1 MTASSASGIPKS
13 GFERILIGVESS
25 PMSARL
31 AKYVCGLV
39 RPGVEVRIVSV
50 AENPRALVPLGSL
63 ADAVFETIREELLRD
78 ASEAVKQAHE
88 VFADANIDVDARVL
102 ELSRL
107 GGYAGNA
114 LIDAA
119 GEWHADLLVVG
130 ARQHHGMLRWF
141 EGTVSEFVTSQTPC
155 SILIVPASY
164 VAAIHAYPRRILF
177 ALDGSEASF
186 DALQSGLHLAGPG
199 SSTRAVY
206 IVDRAVRFL
215 EKTFIDEGDKALAAA
230 ADFFA
235 NQINPVELGLV
246 KTDPASDDI
255 PHTIVREAQRW
266 HADLVVVGTHG
277 RRGFSRW
284 FLGSVAGRTA
294 RITQTPLLMVRPHL
308 NSYDAC
314 KN

>member
-1 MTASSASGIPKS
+1 MTASSASSIPKS
-13 GFERILIGVESS
+13 GFQRILIGVDLS

-78 ASEAVKQAHE
+78 ASEAVKQAQE

-164 VAAIHAYPRRILF
+164 VAAIHAYPRRIMF
-177 ALDGSEASF
+177 ALDGSKASF
-186 DALQSGLHLAGPG
+186 DALQSGLRLAGPD
-199 SSTRAVY
+199 SSIRAVY
-206 IVDRAVRFL
+206 VVDRAVRFL
-215 EKTFIDEGDKALAAA
+215 EDTFIEEGDKVLSAAA
-230 ADFFA
+230 EVLA
-235 NQINPVELGLV
+235 NQFNPVELGLV

-266 HADLVVVGTHG
+266 YADLVVVGTHG

-294 RITQTPLLMVRPHL
+294 RITQTPLLMVRPYL
-308 NSYDAC
+308 NSSSSS
-314 KN
+314 

>member
-1 MTASSASGIPKS
+1 MTASSAGSIPKS
-13 GFERILIGVESS
+13 GFERILIGVDSS

-78 ASEAVKQAHE
+78 ASEAVKQAQE

-119 GEWHADLLVVG
+119 GDWHADLLVVG

-164 VAAIHAYPRRILF
+164 VAAIQTYPRRILF
-177 ALDGSEASF
+177 ALDGSEASS
-186 DALQSGLHLAGPG
+186 DALQSGLRLARPD
-199 SSTRAVY
+199 SSIRAVY
-206 IVDRAVRFL
+206 VVDRAVRFL
-215 EKTFIDEGDKALAAA
+215 KDAFIDEGDKVLAAA
-230 ADFFA
+230 AEVFA
-235 NQINPVELGLV
+235 NQINAVEFGLV
-246 KTDPASDDI
+246 ETDPPGDDI

-294 RITQTPLLMVRPHL
+294 RITQTPLLMVRPRL
-308 NSYDAC
+308 NSSSLS
-314 KN
+314 

>member
-1 MTASSASGIPKS
+1 MTASSASNRLKS
-13 GFERILIGVESS
+13 GFERIMIAVDSS
-25 PMSARL
+25 PMSARV
-31 AKYVCGLV
+31 AKYACGLV
-39 RPGVEVRIVSV
+39 SPDTEVRIVSV
-50 AENPRALVPLGSL
+50 AENPRALVPLGLL
-63 ADAVFETIREELLRD
+63 ADAVFETIQEELVRD
-78 ASEAVKQAHE
+78 ASDAVKQANE
-88 VFADANIDVDARVL
+88 VFADANIDVDARVV

-119 GEWHADLLVVG
+119 SEWHADLLVVG

-141 EGTVSEFVTSQTPC
+141 EGTVSEFVTNQTPC

-186 DALQSGLHLAGPG
+186 DALRSGLHLARPD
-199 SSTRAVY
+199 SSIRAVY
-206 IVDRAVRFL
+206 VVDRAVRFL
-215 EKTFIDEGDKALAAA
+215 KDTFIEEGDKVLAAA
-230 ADFFA
+230 AEVFA

-255 PHTIVREAQRW
+255 PHTIVREAERW
-266 HADLVVVGTHG
+266 HADLVIVGTHG

-294 RITQTPLLMVRPHL
+294 RITQTPLLMVRPRL
-308 NSYDAC
+308 NSSSLS
-314 KN
+314 

>member
-1 MTASSASGIPKS
+1 MTAPSASSIPKS
-13 GFERILIGVESS
+13 GFERILIGVDST
-25 PMSARL
+25 PMSTRL

-39 RPGVEVRIVSV
+39 SPGTEVCIVSV
-50 AENPRALVPLGSL
+50 AENPRVLVPLGLL
-63 ADAVFETIREELLRD
+63 ADAVFETIHEELLRD
-78 ASEAVKQAHE
+78 ASEAVKQAQE
-88 VFADANIDVDARVL
+88 VFADAKIDVEARVV
-102 ELSRL
+102 ELSRP
-107 GGYAGNA
+107 GGYAENA

-119 GEWHADLLVVG
+119 SEWQADLLVVG
-130 ARQHHGMLRWF
+130 ARQHDGMLRWF

-186 DALQSGLHLAGPG
+186 DALKSGLRLAR
-199 SSTRAVY
+199 SDFSIRAVY
-206 IVDRAVRFL
+206 VVDRAVRFL
-215 EKTFIDEGDKALAAA
+215 EDTFIEEGDKVLAAA
-230 ADFFA
+230 AEVFA
-235 NQINPVELGLV
+235 NRINPVELGLV

-308 NSYDAC
+308 NSSSLS
-314 KN
+314 

>member
-1 MTASSASGIPKS
+1 MTASSAGSIVKS
-13 GFERILIGVESS
+13 GFERILVSVDSS
-25 PMSARL
+25 PMSARV

-50 AENPRALVPLGSL
+50 AENSRALVPLGSL
-63 ADAVFETIREELLRD
+63 ADAVFEAIREELLRD
-78 ASEAVKQAHE
+78 ASEAVKLAKD

-119 GEWHADLLVVG
+119 SAWHADLLVVG
-130 ARQHHGMLRWF
+130 ARQHHGMLRWV

-177 ALDGSEASF
+177 ALDGSEVSF
-186 DALQSGLHLAGPG
+186 NALQSGLHLARPD

-206 IVDRAVRFL
+206 VVDRAVRFL
-215 EKTFIDEGDKALAAA
+215 EDTFIEEGNKVLAAVA
-230 ADFFA
+230 GIFA

-246 KTDPASDDI
+246 KADPPSDDI

-277 RRGFSRW
+277 RRGLSRW

-294 RITQTPLLMVRPHL
+294 RITQTPLLMVRPRL
-308 NSYDAC
+308 NSSSLP
-314 KN
+314 

>member
-1 MTASSASGIPKS
+1 MTASSASSIPES
-13 GFERILIGVESS
+13 GFARILIGVDSS
-25 PMSARL
+25 PMSARV

-39 RPGVEVRIVSV
+39 RPGMEVRIVSV

-78 ASEAVKQAHE
+78 ASEAVKQAQE

-164 VAAIHAYPRRILF
+164 VATIHAYPRRILF
-177 ALDGSEASF
+177 ALDGSETSF
-186 DALQSGLHLAGPG
+186 NALRSGLHLARPD

-206 IVDRAVRFL
+206 VVDRAVRFL
-215 EKTFIDEGDKALAAA
+215 ENTFIEEGDKALAAA
-230 ADFFA
+230 AEVFA

-246 KTDPASDDI
+246 NTDPASDDI

-294 RITQTPLLMVRPHL
+294 RITQTPLLMVRPHP
-308 NSYDAC
+308 NSSSLS
-314 KN
+314 

>member
-1 MTASSASGIPKS
+1 
-13 GFERILIGVESS
+13 
-25 PMSARL
+25 
-31 AKYVCGLV
+31 
-39 RPGVEVRIVSV
+39 VEVRIVSV
-50 AENPRALVPLGSL
+50 AENSRALVPLGSL
-63 ADAVFETIREELLRD
+63 ADAVFEAIREELLRD
-78 ASEAVKQAHE
+78 ASEAVKLAKE

-119 GEWHADLLVVG
+119 SAWHADLLVVG
-130 ARQHHGMLRWF
+130 ARQHHGMLRWV

-186 DALQSGLHLAGPG
+186 NALQSGLHLARPD

-206 IVDRAVRFL
+206 VVDRAVRFL
-215 EKTFIDEGDKALAAA
+215 EDTFIEEGNKVLAAVA
-230 ADFFA
+230 GIFA

-246 KTDPASDDI
+246 KTDPPSDDI

-277 RRGFSRW
+277 RRGLSRW

-294 RITQTPLLMVRPHL
+294 RITQTPLLMVRPRL
-308 NSYDAC
+308 NSSSLS
-314 KN
+314 

>member
-1 MTASSASGIPKS
+1 MTASSAGSIVKS
-13 GFERILIGVESS
+13 GFERILISVDSS
-25 PMSARL
+25 RMSARV

-50 AENPRALVPLGSL
+50 AENSRALVPLGSL

-78 ASEAVKQAHE
+78 ASEAVKLAKE

-119 GEWHADLLVVG
+119 SEWHADLLVVG
-130 ARQHHGMLRWF
+130 ARQHHGMLRWV

-186 DALQSGLHLAGPG
+186 NALHSGLHLARPD
-199 SSTRAVY
+199 SCTRAVY
-206 IVDRAVRFL
+206 VVDRAVRFL
-215 EKTFIDEGDKALAAA
+215 EDTFVEEGNKVLAAVA
-230 ADFFA
+230 GIFA
-235 NQINPVELGLV
+235 NQINPVELGLA
-246 KTDPASDDI
+246 KTDPPSDDI

-277 RRGFSRW
+277 RRGLSRW

-294 RITQTPLLMVRPHL
+294 RITQTPLLMVRPRL
-308 NSYDAC
+308 NSSSLP
-314 KN
+314 

>member
-1 MTASSASGIPKS
+1 MTASSASSIPKS
-13 GFERILIGVESS
+13 GFERILIGVDPS

-50 AENPRALVPLGSL
+50 VENPRALVPLGSL
-63 ADAVFETIREELLRD
+63 ADAVFETIREEILRD
-78 ASEAVKQAHE
+78 ASEAVKQAQE

-164 VAAIHAYPRRILF
+164 VAAIHAYPRRIMF

-186 DALQSGLHLAGPG
+186 DALQSGLRLAGPD
-199 SSTRAVY
+199 SSIRAVY
-206 IVDRAVRFL
+206 VVDRAVRFL
-215 EKTFIDEGDKALAAA
+215 EDTFIEEGDKVLSAAA
-230 ADFFA
+230 EVLAH
-235 NQINPVELGLV
+235 QINPVELGLV

-294 RITQTPLLMVRPHL
+294 RITQTPLLMVHPHL
-308 NSYDAC
+308 HSSSSS
-314 KN
+314 

>member
-1 MTASSASGIPKS
+1 MTEMSASNILKS
-13 GFERILIGVESS
+13 GFERILVGVDSS
-25 PMSARL
+25 SMSTRV

-39 RPGVEVRIVSV
+39 RPGVEVHIVSV
-50 AENPRALVPLGSL
+50 AENSRALVPLGLL

-78 ASEAVKQAHE
+78 ASEAVKQAKKI
-88 VFADANIDVDARVL
+88 FADANIAVDARVL

-107 GGYAGNA
+107 DGYAGNA

-119 GEWHADLLVVG
+119 IEWRADLLVVG
-130 ARQHHGMLRWF
+130 AREHHGMLRWL

-164 VAAIHAYPRRILF
+164 VAEIHAYPRRILF
-177 ALDGSEASF
+177 ALDGSPASF
-186 DALQSGLHLAGPG
+186 DALQSGLHLARLD
-199 SSTRAVY
+199 SSIRAVY
-206 IVDRAVRFL
+206 IVDRAVPFL
-215 EKTFIDEGDKALAAA
+215 EDTFIEEGNKVLATIAEVV
-230 ADFFA
+230 A
-235 NQINPVELGLV
+235 NQINPVELALV

-277 RRGFSRW
+277 RRGLSRW

-294 RITQTPLLMVRPHL
+294 RITQTPLLMVRPGL
-308 NSYDAC
+308 NSSS
-314 KN
+314 